1 LNNDEEILLG
11 QIFRK
16 NKVFYN
22 TDLKVDEFQDPNCR
36 IVFKAMHR
44 LVEKGLEIDEVKVF
58 KENPELDS
66 HWLGTLRNH
75 VPSAANHK
83 YYEKRIK
90 KESNKRK
97 VNSWQFIIQDGISQG
112 LDPDAIKEQIEEAI
126 TDYSLTTAGWKI
138 KKITEVMLRTIET
151 IEERFKA
158 KGKLPGITSGL
169 ESLDNIILGFQKRK
183 LYIFGARPSRGKTAL
198 MLNMARS
205 AANEASAGI
214 ISTESANEELGIR
227 IVSSET
233 GINTQRLSSGYIKA
247 SDFSRLTVAAGT
259 LSNKEISFYDEPNAD
274 LATVISKCQE
284 MVRLEKV
291 EIIFIDYLQNIEYN
305 GKNSERENI
314 AHISSKL
321 KSLARTLNIPI
332 VVLAQL
338 QREETPFCRPYM
350 SNLLGSGKMEQD
362 ADVIVLIWWQLSKE
376 EKARYLA
383 GAAITDLEFSEWL
396 LIEKARDAT
405 VGQCRVN
412 FNKEIVKFTE
422 VAKDFNNEHA
432 VDRSDPYKE

>member
-1 LNNDEEILLG
+1 MNNDEEILLG
-11 QIFRK
+11 QIFQK
-16 NKVFYN
+16 NKIFFN
-22 TDLKVDEFQDPNCR
+22 IDLKVDEFQDPNCR
-36 IVFKAMHR
+36 IVFKTMHK
-44 LVEKGLEIDEVKVF
+44 LVEKGLEIDEVKIY
-58 KENPELDS
+58 KEAPELNI

-97 VNSWQFIIQDGISQG
+97 VNSWQFIIQDGITQG
-112 LDPDAIKEQIEEAI
+112 VDPDLIKDQIEEAI
-126 TDYSLTTAGWKI
+126 TDYSMTTAGWKI
-138 KKITEVMLRTIET
+138 KKITEVMLQAIET

-169 ESLDNIILGFQKRK
+169 ESLDRILLGFQKRK
-183 LYIFGARPSRGKTAL
+183 LYLFGARPSRGKTAL

-205 AANEASAGI
+205 AANESKVGI

-233 GINTQRLSSGYIKA
+233 GINTSRLSSGFIQA

-259 LSNKEISFYDEPNAD
+259 LSTKEICFYDEPNAD
-274 LATVISKCQE
+274 LATVISKCRE

-291 EIIFIDYLQNIEYN
+291 EIIFIDYLQNIEFN

-321 KSLARTLNIPI
+321 KSLARTLNSPM
-332 VVLAQL
+332 VALAQL
-338 QREETPFCRPYM
+338 QREEAPFCRPYM

-383 GAAITDLEFSEWL
+383 GASIPDLDFTEWL
-396 LIEKARDAT
+396 LIEKARDAM
-405 VGQCRVN
+405 VGQCRVK

-422 VAKDFNNEHA
+422 VAKEFKAMPPVN
-432 VDRSDPYKE
+432 RSDPYKE